1 MGVLA
6 GDTLGDT
13 KDELRATDPYRSAT
27 SLSNVAASRTRLEDG
42 FIIMVRRLTG
52 VVEDDAGFRKLSK
65 FFLDVDVGIESA
77 RYVRIAEGEL
87 VSGVVVPVRVG
98 ERAPQ
103 LPCEDGD
110 EVTGRSVPNNSELR
124 SME

>member
-1 MGVLA
+1 M
-6 GDTLGDT
+6 
-13 KDELRATDPYRSAT
+13 
-27 SLSNVAASRTRLEDG
+27 RLEDG

-52 VVEDDAGFRKLSK
+52 VVEHDAGFRKLSK

-77 RYVRIAEGEL
+77 RYVRTAEGEL
-87 VSGVVVPVRVG
+87 VSGVVLPVRVG